1 MPLVS
6 IRKVR
11 NGKNSK
17 VSRFEIDSE
26 LREAYLEYAVN
37 TYERAAKFSREEREF
52 AMRKLATYGIFSATH
67 IAQIFGVHRS
77 MLTRLGIKVNTGQ
90 TKMGGAFS
98 PAQLVNLLY
107 TLREKNE
114 NEAYSIQHIRL
125 AYEGGMSTGVIARLI
140 GVSTSYVSNML
151 KKARMT
157 TDDRAVVERA
167 GDPGR
172 EGRTEARGAAGVVEI
187 TAADLSGVWV
197 TDPGSWPEGH
207 LPNPFGEDGYSVT
220 WGDTPLSADD
230 PHAFVR
236 ADDDKIGFAHGLADL
251 TWPCTRSDYGHEGC
265 AANGIA
271 QGLIKQG

>member
-11 NGKNSK
+11 NGKGNA

-90 TKMGGAFS
+90 TKMGGAFD

-114 NEAYSIQHIRL
+114 NEAYSVQHIRL

-151 KKARMT
+151 KKARMA

-172 EGRTEARGAAGVVEI
+172 EGRTQPRGAAGVVEI
-187 TAADLSGVWV
+187 TPANLSGVWV
-197 TDPGSWPEGH
+197 TDPRSWPEGH

-220 WGDTPLSADD
+220 WGDTPLRADD

-236 ADDDKIGFAHGLADL
+236 ADGDKVGFSHRLAGLA
-251 TWPCTRSDYGHEGC
+251 WPCTRSDYGHEGC
-265 AANGIA
+265 AANGLA
-271 QGLIKQG
+271 QGVKQQV